1 MHPEKQSQSQNLSFE
16 QKQDLL
22 GNFPNIKLCYDNI
35 IHNKVDDKSSK
46 SIAYDVCCAIPC
58 GKKCFAW
65 FTELNNRPVCLILEL
80 IDKKNIHDIKIY
92 NCVFNKELIYGKY
105 GTIFYGTLFHCR
117 QHPFFAVEDIFHC
130 KGNDVG
136 GGNWLN
142 KLGVLKKLFDNDI
155 KQVAYN
161 KSFIVFGL
169 PLMAPDIEDLKRI
182 IHDDV
187 QYKIYNI
194 QFRLFNKANTPTDSV
209 LLRDI
214 DLVVKKLPIPP
225 LPTPQLP
232 TPQLPTSKYTKP
244 SPIECRKP
252 EPRPQPPP
260 PLPKDI
266 IFKIKADLQNDI
278 YHLYCIENNA
288 EIFYNVAYIPD
299 YKTSVMMNKLF
310 RNIKENENLDLLE
323 ESDDEE
329 EFQNENI
336 DRFVDMNKS
345 YLMICKFNYKFKKW
359 YPVKEYSDQ
368 NKNALIIEKHL
379 AADYEKN
386 NYMPHQQRQQPR
398 QQYQNYPRHQ
408 QHEKKHYTNLNN
420 TNIKKS
426 YYRK

>member
-1 MHPEKQSQSQNLSFE
+1 
-16 QKQDLL
+16 
-22 GNFPNIKLCYDNI
+22 
-35 IHNKVDDKSSK
+35 
-46 SIAYDVCCAIPC
+46 
-58 GKKCFAW
+58 
-65 FTELNNRPVCLILEL
+65 
-80 IDKKNIHDIKIY
+80 
-92 NCVFNKELIYGKY
+92 
-105 GTIFYGTLFHCR
+105 
-117 QHPFFAVEDIFHC
+117 VEDIFYF
-130 KGNDVG
+130 KGNDLGGGGGGG

-142 KLGVLKKLFDNDI
+142 KLGVLKNLFDNDI

-169 PLMAPDIEDLKRI
+169 PLMAHDIEDLKRM
-182 IHDDV
+182 IHDDI

-194 QFRLFNKANTPTDSV
+194 QFRLFDKANTAVADSV

-214 DLVVKKLPIPP
+214 DSVVKKLPTPQ

-232 TPQLPTSKYTKP
+232 TPQLPTSKHAKP
-244 SPIECRKP
+244 LPMTS
-252 EPRPQPPP
+252 RPVLPP
-260 PLPKDI
+260 PLPLPLPKEI

-336 DRFVDMNKS
+336 DLFVDMNKS

-359 YPVKEYSDQ
+359 YPVKEYSNQ
-368 NKNALIIEKHL
+368 NKHALIIEKHV
-379 AADYEKN
+379 AADFEKN
-386 NYMPHQQRQQPR
+386 NYVPHHQPR
-398 QQYQNYPRHQ
+398 QQYRQQ
-408 QHEKKHYTNLNN
+408 QHDNKKHYNN
-420 TNIKKS
+420 VKKS